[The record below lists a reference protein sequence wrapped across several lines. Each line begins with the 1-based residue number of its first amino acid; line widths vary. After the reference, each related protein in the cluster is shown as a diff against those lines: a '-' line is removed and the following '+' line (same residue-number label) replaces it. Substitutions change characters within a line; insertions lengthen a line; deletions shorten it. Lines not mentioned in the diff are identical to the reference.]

1 MIRLVVVLLAVILLH
16 GVHSHIFP
24 KQLQELAKSMQPLKQ
39 IKRQDFN
46 INEECATEKSTK
58 LSSACLG
65 RIAATGNISD
75 FDNIASLICSPECG
89 QAFLDIIRDCGG
101 NSAEVRILASL
112 CGTNSNGI
120 ACYNFLNDFEQLNNE
135 SDDDVCPSIT
145 TCPSTCQSLFSQLF
159 SRQGCCFDVF
169 LNIVRLVEPGIIEP
183 FDSLLDTCDIDV
195 PPGCNNSPISGRT
208 TIFEV
213 SCSAILSALAL
224 VTVLG

>member
-1 MIRLVVVLLAVILLH
+1 MIRLVVVLLAILLLH

-24 KQLQELAKSMQPLKQ
+24 KHFQELAKSMQPLKQ
-39 IKRQDFN
+39 MKRQDFN
-46 INEECATEKSTK
+46 INEECADKKSTE
-58 LSSACLG
+58 LSLACQG
-65 RIAATGNISD
+65 IVPVGDISD
-75 FDNIASLICSPECG
+75 LDDIGNFICSPECG

-112 CGTNSNGI
+112 CGTNSDGI

-169 LNIVRLVEPGIIEP
+169 LNIIRLVEPGIIELL
-183 FDSLLDTCDIDV
+183 DSRLDTCDIDV
-195 PPGCNNSPISGRT
+195 PPGCNNSPISGGIT